1 MATLI
6 ELHFIHPDSS
16 RSSGKAKTGQSL
28 MQAALA
34 LDIDEVAADCGGLLT
49 CATCHV
55 YLDDPDPARVAALP
69 AVSADEDSMLDFAA
83 APRQPSSRLSCQIP
97 LTPALDGLQVRLPE
111 TQY

>member
-6 ELHFIHPDSS
+6 ELHFIHPDGS

-34 LDIDEVAADCGGLLT
+34 MDIDEVAADCGGLLT

-55 YLDDPDPARVAALP
+55 YLDDPDPARAAALP
-69 AVSADEDSMLDFAA
+69 AVSADEDSMLEFAA
-83 APRQPSSRLSCQIP
+83 LPRQASSRLSCQIP

-111 TQY
+111 SQY